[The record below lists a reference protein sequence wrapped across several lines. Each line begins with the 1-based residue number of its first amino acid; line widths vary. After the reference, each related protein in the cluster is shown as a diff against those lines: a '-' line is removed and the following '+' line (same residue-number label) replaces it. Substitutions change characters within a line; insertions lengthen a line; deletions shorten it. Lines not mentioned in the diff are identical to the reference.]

1 MSRRIVV
8 VGSYLTGI
16 AMRVS
21 AFPQPGQ
28 TMIATGVE
36 RSHGGKGSNQAIQAA
51 RCGALVDL
59 LSAVGLDEAGNH
71 AARQW
76 ANDGVDS
83 LAVERSADAATGIGF
98 ILVNR
103 GGENQIV
110 IDPGATAR
118 CSASFVLRRA
128 DKFRDAAVVLTQLEI
143 PIDGAR
149 AALIAGRRSGACTVL
164 NPAPSE
170 APLADDI
177 WPLVDY
183 VVANEGEAE
192 ALCGTRNLMA
202 NGSRLGARAGV
213 AAVVTAGAAGAF
225 VFPRDGAAWRVA
237 APRVAVEDTTGC
249 GDAFCGAFAAALSR
263 MTSLDQAVRQ
273 GTAAGSLACTRAG
286 VVSAL
291 HGQAAINDLA
301 NTLSVEAVTS

>member
-1 MSRRIVV
+1 MTRRIVV

-16 AMRVS
+16 AMRVA

-76 ANDGVDS
+76 AVDGVDAQ
-83 LAVERSADAATGIGF
+83 AVERSADRATGIGF

-103 GGENQIV
+103 DGENQIV
-110 IDPGATAR
+110 IDPGATVR
-118 CSASFVLRRA
+118 CSEAFVLRRA
-128 DKFRDAAVVLTQLEI
+128 DKFRDAAVVVTQLEI
-143 PIDGAR
+143 PFSGAR
-149 AALIAGRRSGACTVL
+149 AALTAGRRATARTVL

-170 APLADDI
+170 APLPDDV
-177 WPLVDY
+177 WSLVDY

-192 ALCGTRNLMA
+192 ALCGSGSAIA
-202 NGSRLGARAGV
+202 NGRALSTRVGF
-213 AAVVTAGAAGAF
+213 AAVITAGAQGAF
-225 VFPRDGAAWRVA
+225 VFPREGTAWRVP
-237 APRVAVEDTTGC
+237 APHINVVDTTGG

-263 MTSLDQAVRQ
+263 TAPLDQAVRQ

-291 HGQAAINDLA
+291 HGQAAISDLA
-301 NTLSVEAVTS
+301 NTLSIEAVAT

>member
-1 MSRRIVV
+1 MTRRIVV
-8 VGSYLTGI
+8 VGSYLTGV

-21 AFPQPGQ
+21 AFPKPGQ
-28 TMIATGVE
+28 TIIATGVE

-51 RCGALVDL
+51 RCGAPVDL

-76 ANDGVDS
+76 ASDGVDS

-103 GGENQIV
+103 AGENQIV

-128 DKFRDAAVVLTQLEI
+128 EKFRDAAVVLTQLEI
-143 PIDGAR
+143 PVDGAR
-149 AALIAGRRSGACTVL
+149 AALTVGRQSGAQTVL

-170 APLADDI
+170 APLAEEF

-192 ALCGTRNLMA
+192 ALCGTGNVAA
-202 NGSRLGARAGV
+202 NGRALAARVGV
-213 AAVVTAGAAGAF
+213 AAVVTAGAAGGF
-225 VFPRDGAAWRVA
+225 VFHRDGTAWRVL
-237 APRVAVEDTTGC
+237 APHVEVEDTTGG
-249 GDAFCGAFAAALSR
+249 GDAFCGALVAALSR
-263 MTSLDQAVRQ
+263 RTSLDHAVRQ
-273 GTAAGSLACTRAG
+273 GIAAGSLACTRAG
-286 VVSAL
+286 VVPAL
-291 HGQAAINDLA
+291 HGHAAISDLA
-301 NTLSVEAVTS
+301 NTLSVEAISS